1 MAEIK
6 EMLFDGT
13 DDDFKR
19 IVDSYK
25 LLLYSV
31 VYAASAHIDAD
42 DIVQE
47 TFIYAY
53 YHWGMLREKEKLS
66 AWLCAIAKNKA
77 FRALRISEQTVS
89 LESLEK
95 MDSSASPEEIFLHHD
110 LRTEIREKIDTLS
123 EKYRETILLYY
134 FAEKSISEISS
145 LLEIPEGTVKFR
157 LHEGRKQLKKELID
171 LMGEE
176 KKQVKATNIWENIKN
191 ELRRVMAARY
201 DYQKGEASVICDAL
215 IEQFRTIEPTK
226 LSKEELCLMIGVY
239 VQKFYANMHLESR
252 EKNIVYIE
260 KCVKLSEIS
269 KDEELIQDRYALYA
283 CELFNIG
290 KYKEALEYFEKSL
303 LLAEKQNNV
312 IQIASL
318 NYRIGTY
325 CVDTRDITK
334 AKICFEKAAFYKDE
348 LLQSDHGKYIYTL
361 IYSAI
366 TAINRAKNPDQ
377 LNGFCASETIVL
389 KTSQGLQMAD
399 QSGYAMGKY
408 KTLCIPN
415 VITCVSS
422 VKPFLSDSICE
433 GYRLE
438 KNSFSRSKAPVHTQ
452 YEVVSMQASVK
463 TPAGI
468 FENCLH
474 IRYTDKTEDEVNFK
488 INGVRNIFYAPNIG
502 LVQMHFKAI
511 DNWEYTL
518 RLREYRVH
526 PINGDL
532 CDRYLPLVIGNI
544 WHYDSYGSDGTRFDK
559 ADYEN
564 RLEVVAKS
572 KNGTVTNIAHSAWIC
587 EKEGIK

>member
-13 DDDFKR
+13 DDEFKR

-31 VYAASAHIDAD
+31 VYAASAHADAD

-77 FRALRISEQTVS
+77 LCTVGASKKTVS
-89 LESLEK
+89 LEGLKERL
-95 MDSSASPEEIFLHHD
+95 SANSPEELYLLHD
-110 LRTEIREKIDTLS
+110 LRKEIREKIDTLS
-123 EKYRETILLYY
+123 VKYRETILLYY

-145 LLEIPEGTVKFR
+145 LLEVPEGTVKFR
-157 LHEGRKQLKKELID
+157 LHEGRNQLKKELID
-171 LMGEE
+171 LMYEE
-176 KKQVKATNIWENIKN
+176 KKQVTATNIWKNIKS
-191 ELRRVMAARY
+191 ELCRVMAARCA
-201 DYQKGEASVICDAL
+201 YQQGEASAICDAL
-215 IEQFRTIEPTK
+215 IEQFRTIEPTR
-226 LSKEELCLMIGVY
+226 LSQEELRLMIGVY
-239 VQKFYANMHLESR
+239 IQKFYADMHLESR

-260 KCVKLSEIS
+260 KCVKLAEIS
-269 KDEELIQDRYALYA
+269 KDKELIQDRYALYA

-290 KYKEALEYFEKSL
+290 KYSEALEYFKKSL
-303 LLAEKQNNV
+303 LIAEQQNNV
-312 IQIASL
+312 IQMASL

-325 CVDTRDITK
+325 CVDTRDIAK
-334 AKICFEKAAFYKDE
+334 AKDCFEKASFYKDA
-348 LLQSDHGKYIYTL
+348 LLQSDSGKYIYTL

-366 TAINRAKNPDQ
+366 TAISRAKNPNR

-399 QSGYAMGKY
+399 QAGYVMGKY
-408 KTLCIPN
+408 KTLCMPN
-415 VITCVSS
+415 VIACVSS
-422 VKPFLSDSICE
+422 VKPFLSNDICE
-433 GYRLE
+433 GEHLE
-438 KNSFSRSKAPVHTQ
+438 KDSFSRSKTPVHTH
-452 YEVVSMQASVK
+452 YEVISMQTCVE

-474 IRYTDKTEDEVNFK
+474 IRYTDQTEDKINFK
-488 INGVRNIFYAPNIG
+488 INGIRNIFYAPNIG

-518 RLREYRVH
+518 KLKEYHVH

-532 CDRYLPLVIGNI
+532 CDRYLPLAIGNV
-544 WHYDSYGSDGTRFDK
+544 WYYDSYGSDGTRFDK
-559 ADYEN
+559 VDYEN

-572 KNGTVTNIAHSAWIC
+572 KNGSVTNIAHSGWIC
-587 EKEGIK
+587 EKGGIE